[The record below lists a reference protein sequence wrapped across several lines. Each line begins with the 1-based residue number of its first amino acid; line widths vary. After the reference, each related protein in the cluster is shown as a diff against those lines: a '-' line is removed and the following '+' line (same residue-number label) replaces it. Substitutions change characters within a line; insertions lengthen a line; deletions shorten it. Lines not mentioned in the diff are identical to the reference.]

1 MKLHLYFL
9 SACSLF
15 ILTSCYKNDDSNSN
29 SSNTFHEVL
38 KPKAIQTPIPEGIA
52 FSQAK
57 TDEII
62 LQTLNE
68 RKDFRWE
75 WMDLKTIWSA
85 AQYGNQA
92 VAIGYKP
99 ADLKDITS
107 SIHSINL
114 KSKPWKSVHDAL
126 LELILSEIN
135 KTALT
140 PIKIEDILIEDDQ
153 TLPIIT
159 IRLTDKNTF
168 TALYNLENVRY
179 IEPLD
184 YWPQSKE
191 RSSSGCAASTIS
203 LNTSDWTTISPNC
216 RLPWNYNNV
225 NIPNAWNVS
234 QGQGITVGIID
245 AGISSSQFFL
255 SSLFNSGSSNVG
267 RILTTDYT
275 YGTTAYTTCT
285 HGTSMSGLAVGPRNS
300 GDATTGVAYKSNL
313 HFIRACE
320 DVVLDGAS
328 EKTGVK
334 NALVKMGDKADV
346 RIVSMSI
353 GTPFSSSI
361 LEDGVNYASNKGKLI
376 FAAAGTSYSWTSW
389 WGVIYPASYA
399 ACIAITGVKDNG
411 STCASCHDR
420 SEVDFT
426 IPMERSSNTDRNS
439 LSLPAAGSSPTYI
452 GGSSCAT
459 ATSAGIA
466 ALVWSA
472 RPSLS
477 KTQVYLALRN
487 SSQFYP
493 SYSGSLGYGN
503 LNAAAAVNLALS
515 Y

>member
-1 MKLHLYFL
+1 MKNLLFL
-9 SACSLF
+9 LIVFIQLF
-15 ILTSCYKNDDSNSN
+15 ISSCNKHEDTLNSEKLEFDD
-29 SSNTFHEVL
+29 VL
-38 KPKAIQTPIPEGIA
+38 KTKLLQTPNPEGNA
-52 FSQAK
+52 YSHPK

-62 LQTLNE
+62 LQTLTE

-85 AQYGNQA
+85 AQYGDQS

-99 ADLKDITS
+99 ANVKDVS
-107 SIHSINL
+107 SVIHTIDIQ
-114 KSKPWKSVHDAL
+114 SKPWKTVHDAL
-126 LELILSEIN
+126 LDFIIKELN
-135 KTALT
+135 KTAST

-153 TLPIIT
+153 VLPIIT

-168 TALYNLENVRY
+168 TALYNLQNVRY

-184 YWPQSKE
+184 YWPESKE
-191 RSSSGCAASTIS
+191 RSTSGCSGSSTS
-203 LNTSDWTTISPNC
+203 LNSSDWTTISPNC
-216 RLPWNYNNV
+216 RLPWNFNNV
-225 NIPNAWNVS
+225 NIPTAWNIS
-234 QGQGITVGIID
+234 QGQGITIGIID
-245 AGISSSQFFL
+245 AGISNSQFFL

-267 RILTTDYT
+267 RTLTTDYT
-275 YGTTAYTTCT
+275 FGSSAYTTCT

-300 GDATTGVAYKSNL
+300 SNATTGVAYKSNL

-320 DVVLDGAS
+320 DVVLDGSS

-334 NALVKMGDKADV
+334 NALVRMGNKTDV
-346 RIVSMSI
+346 RIVSMSV

-361 LEDGVNYASNKGKLI
+361 LEDGVNYANNKGKLI

-389 WGVIYPASYA
+389 WGVIYPATYSV
-399 ACIAITGVKDNG
+399 CIAITGVKENG
-411 STCASCHDR
+411 STCASCHDG

-426 IPMERSSNTDRNS
+426 IPMERTINSDRNS
-439 LSLPAAGSSPTYI
+439 LSLTASGSNPAYI

-472 RPSLS
+472 KPNLT

-503 LNAAAAVNLALS
+503 LNASAAVNLALT

>member
-1 MKLHLYFL
+1 MKFHHYFL
-9 SACSLF
+9 AACTLF
-15 ILTSCYKNDDSNSN
+15 VLPSCYKSEDISN
-29 SSNTFHEVL
+29 NTSRVLEDVL
-38 KPKAIQTPIPEGIA
+38 KPKAIQTPAPEGLA
-52 FSQAK
+52 FSQSK

-62 LQTLNE
+62 LQTLSD

-85 AQYGNQA
+85 AHYGNQT

-114 KSKPWKSVHDAL
+114 QSTPWKSVHDAL
-126 LELILSEIN
+126 LDLILSEIN
-135 KTALT
+135 KTALS

-159 IRLTDKNTF
+159 IRLTDKNAF

-191 RSSSGCAASTIS
+191 RSTSGCSASTTS

-225 NIPNAWNVS
+225 NIPNAWNVA
-234 QGQGITVGIID
+234 QGQGITIGVID
-245 AGISSSQFFL
+245 AGISNAQFFL

-267 RILTTDYT
+267 RTLTTDYT

-285 HGTSMSGLAVGPRNS
+285 HGTSMSGLAAGPRNS

-320 DVVLDGAS
+320 DVVLDGSS

-334 NALVKMGDKADV
+334 NALVKMGNKADV

-361 LEDGVNYASNKGKLI
+361 LEDGVNYANNKGKMV

-389 WGVIYPASYA
+389 WGVIYPASYS
-399 ACIAITGVKDNG
+399 ACIAITGVKENG
-411 STCASCHDR
+411 NTCASCHDGW
-420 SEVDFT
+420 EVDFT

-439 LSLPAAGSSPTYI
+439 LSLSASGSTPTYI

-472 RPSLS
+472 KPSLT

-503 LNAAAAVNLALS
+503 LNAAAAVNLALT

>member
-1 MKLHLYFL
+1 MKFIHYFL
-9 SACSLF
+9 AASTLF
-15 ILTSCYKNDDSNSN
+15 ILSSCYKNEDINN
-29 SSNTFHEVL
+29 NTSSVLKDVL
-38 KPKAIQTPIPEGIA
+38 KPKANQSPAPEGDA
-52 FSQAK
+52 FSELK

-62 LQTLNE
+62 LQTLSE
-68 RKDFRWE
+68 RNDFRWE

-85 AQYGNQA
+85 AHYGNQA

-99 ADLKDITS
+99 SDLKDVTS
-107 SIHSINL
+107 SIHTINL
-114 KSKPWKSVHDAL
+114 KSAPWKSVHDAL
-126 LELILSEIN
+126 LELIISEIN
-135 KTALT
+135 KTALS

-191 RSSSGCAASTIS
+191 RSTSGCSASTTSI
-203 LNTSDWTTISPNC
+203 NTSDFTTISPNC

-225 NIPNAWNVS
+225 NIPNAWNVA
-234 QGQGITVGIID
+234 QGQGITIGVID
-245 AGISSSQFFL
+245 AGISNTQSYL

-267 RILTTDYT
+267 RTLTTDYT
-275 YGTTAYTTCT
+275 YGTSAFTTCT
-285 HGTSMSGLAVGPRNS
+285 HGTSMSGLAAGPRNS
-300 GDATTGVAYKSNL
+300 GNATTGVAYKSNL

-320 DVVLDGAS
+320 DVVLDGSS

-334 NALVKMGDKADV
+334 NALVKMGNKVDV

-361 LEDGVNYASNKGKLI
+361 LEDGVNYANNKGKMV

-389 WGVIYPASYA
+389 WGVIYPASYS
-399 ACIAITGVKDNG
+399 ACIAVTGVKENG
-411 STCASCHDR
+411 STCASCHDG
-420 SEVDFT
+420 SQVDFT
-426 IPMERSSNTDRNS
+426 IPMERSSNSDRNS
-439 LSLPAAGSSPTYI
+439 LSLSASGSTPAYI

-472 RPSLS
+472 KPSLT
-477 KTQVYLALRN
+477 KTQVYFALRN